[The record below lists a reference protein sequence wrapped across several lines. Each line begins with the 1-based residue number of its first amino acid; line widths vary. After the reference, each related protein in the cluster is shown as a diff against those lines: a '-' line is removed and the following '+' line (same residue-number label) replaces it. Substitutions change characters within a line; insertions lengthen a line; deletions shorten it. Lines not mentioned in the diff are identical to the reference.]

1 MSATPMTTVL
11 VIGASGSIGQ
21 QAVAESLRA
30 GYTTR
35 ALVRNPAQA
44 SLFPEGTQILVG
56 NLTDPATLAAALEG
70 VTGVVFT
77 QGTYRDADAEQA
89 NYRPTVAVLAALKA
103 PARIALMT
111 ALGVTKPTVGHDW
124 KRRAERLVRAS
135 GLPYTIVRPGWFDY
149 NAPDEQRL
157 VFRQGDTHWEGNPSD
172 GVISRQHIAQVLI
185 ASLTSDTAASKTF
198 ELVAEQGE
206 TQVQLEPL
214 FTQLASDTAL
224 DGPQDRKN
232 LPLDAE
238 PQGFLDD
245 LTAIRHRFTN

>member
-1 MSATPMTTVL
+1 MTTVL

-44 SLFPEGTQILVG
+44 SFFPKGTQIIVG
-56 NLTDPATLAAALEG
+56 NLTDPETLAAALEG

-77 QGTYRDADAEQA
+77 QGTYRDAEAEQA
-89 NYRPTVAVLAALKA
+89 NYHPTRAVLGALTA

-111 ALGVTKPTVGHDW
+111 ALGVTKPTAGHDW

-135 GLPYTIVRPGWFDY
+135 SLPYTIVRPGWFDY
-149 NAPDEQRL
+149 NAPDEQHL
-157 VFRQGDTHWEGNPSD
+157 VFRQGDTQWAGNSSD

-185 ASLTSDTAASKTF
+185 ASLASDAATSKTF
-198 ELVAEQGE
+198 ELVAEQGA
-206 TQVQLEPL
+206 TQDQMEPL
-214 FTQLASDTAL
+214 FAQLAPDTAL
-224 DGPQDRKN
+224 DGPQDRAN
-232 LPLDAE
+232 LPLENE
-238 PQGFLDD
+238 PQDFLDD
-245 LTAIRHRFTN
+245 LAAIRHRFTN

>member
-21 QAVAESLRA
+21 QVVAESLRA

-35 ALVRNPAQA
+35 ALVRDPAQA
-44 SLFPEGTQILVG
+44 ALFPEGTQIIVG
-56 NLTDPATLAAALEG
+56 DPTHPETLAVALETVSG
-70 VTGVVFT
+70 IVFT
-77 QGTYRDADAEQA
+77 QGTYRDADADQA
-89 NYRPTVAVLAALKA
+89 NYRPTVAVLEALKA

-157 VFRQGDTHWEGNPSD
+157 VFRQGDTHWAGNPRD
-172 GVISRQHIAQVLI
+172 GAVSRQHIAQVLV

-198 ELVAEQGE
+198 ELVAEQGA
-206 TQVQLEPL
+206 TQDQMEPL
-214 FTQLASDTAL
+214 FAQLAADTAL

-238 PQGFLDD
+238 PQGLLDD